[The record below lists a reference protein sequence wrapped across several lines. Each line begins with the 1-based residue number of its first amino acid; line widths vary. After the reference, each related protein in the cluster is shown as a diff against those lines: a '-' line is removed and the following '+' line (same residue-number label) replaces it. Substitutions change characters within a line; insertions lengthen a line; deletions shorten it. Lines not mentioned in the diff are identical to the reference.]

1 MAQGKNYLQQQYI
14 RSTIEHIALVLSAEV
29 WKVIV
34 TCSVPMQCGIVKD
47 NPEKIVARPQAKQVV
62 FPYRL

>member
-29 WKVIV
+29 WKVIA

-47 NPEKIVARPQAKQVV
+47 NPKNWLLVLKQSKWS
-62 FPYRL
+62 FRT